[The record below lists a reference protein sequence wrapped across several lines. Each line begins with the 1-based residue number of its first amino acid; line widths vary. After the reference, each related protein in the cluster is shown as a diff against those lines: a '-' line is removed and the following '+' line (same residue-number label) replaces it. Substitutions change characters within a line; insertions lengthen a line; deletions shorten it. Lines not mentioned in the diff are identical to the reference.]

1 MNLSCSEGPVQLSL
15 AEHVLSLPCVASQ
28 LAILLRC
35 SSPVPWKP
43 SVHSMRTKLLFPA
56 VSVLP
61 RLPAQ
66 PRSLQETLSVS
77 VLLQGTS

>member
-15 AEHVLSLPCVASQ
+15 AESVLSLPCVAPQ
-28 LAILLRC
+28 LSILLRC

-43 SVHSMRTKLLFPA
+43 SGHSTRTKLLFPA

-61 RLPAQ
+61 GLPAQ
-66 PRSLQETLSVS
+66 PTACRKLLSAS